1 MVKQTGKKKHEAA
14 YYTNDLSLLKGYYFL
29 RQCKECIDIIV
40 TSIRLHVV
48 GVQKTK
54 GPVLEW
60 DASHIGLFLLG
71 FSIIKRY
78 LVFLQS
84 FIMV

>member
-54 GPVLEW
+54 GPVLE
-60 DASHIGLFLLG
+60 
-71 FSIIKRY
+71 
-78 LVFLQS
+78 
-84 FIMV
+84 